1 MVNVPFTFILF
12 GCVSDS
18 QKKHSSQQKLLDH
31 RLVWGQVGGDTGSE
45 EDEAASRR

>member
-1 MVNVPFTFILF
+1 MTS
-12 GCVSDS
+12 GD
-18 QKKHSSQQKLLDH
+18 HSERLSTESCG